1 MQEHCYELAGK
12 RRLPM
17 LRDRYDPVDIF
28 AKVPQLSRAMDP
40 VLAQIDTLLDD
51 DAIVQQIKADLSKRY
66 RHTTRTGR
74 PSTPVEVILRML
86 VIKHLYGWS
95 YEQTEQWVADSLVL
109 RDFCRIYWQPV
120 PDDTTLIRWANLIQP
135 ASLHCLL
142 DHVVEL
148 AQQRKVT
155 RGRKLRIDGTV
166 VETNI
171 HQPTDS
177 SLLNDGVRVISRI
190 LKKARSL
197 LSAGGPVADNL
208 FRDRSRSA
216 KRLNKVIID
225 SVRSRSEPAAQ
236 LRKATYVRLV
246 AIGQAMRGQAKAV
259 GELLGQATQEQAS
272 KLAGQLQQFMP
283 RLQAVI
289 KQTTRRVLQGE
300 QVPASE
306 KLVSIF
312 EPETAIICKGKLAKP
327 TEYGRMIWL
336 GEVDGGIISRY
347 EVLDGNPADSEQ
359 VQPSLAH
366 HQQQFGRAPRLLAA
380 DRGCWS
386 AENQAAAE
394 AAGVAQICLPKPGS
408 KNAARGAHEAEGWFV
423 RGCHWRA
430 GIEGRIHGLKV
441 RHKLERCLYHGAAG
455 MERWVG
461 WGVICHDLRQIAL
474 ASAAQA

>member
-1 MQEHCYELAGK
+1 
-12 RRLPM
+12 M
-17 LRDRYDPVDIF
+17 LRDRYEPVDIF
-28 AKVPQLSRAMDP
+28 ARVPQLSRAMDP
-40 VLAQIDTLLDD
+40 VLAQIDALLDD
-51 DAIVQQIKADLSKRY
+51 DAIFQAIKADLCIRY
-66 RHTTRTGR
+66 PHTTRTGR
-74 PSTPVEVILRML
+74 PSTPVEVLLRML

-95 YEQTEQWVADSLVL
+95 YQQTEQWVADSLVL
-109 RDFCRIYWQPV
+109 RDFCRIYWQQV

-135 ASLHCLL
+135 PTLHLLL

-148 AQQRKVT
+148 AQHLKVT
-155 RGRKLRIDGTV
+155 RGRKLRTDGTV

-197 LSAGGPVADNL
+197 LAAGGEVADKL
-208 FRDRSRSA
+208 CRDRSRSA

-225 SVRSRSEPAAQ
+225 TVRSRGEQAEQ
-236 LRKATYVRLV
+236 LRKATYARLV
-246 AIGQAMRGQAKAV
+246 EVGHAMLEQAKAV
-259 GELLGQATQEQAS
+259 GELLSQAAHERAS
-272 KLAGQLQQFMP
+272 KLAGQLQQFGS
-283 RLQAVI
+283 RLRQAV
-289 KQTTRRVLQGE
+289 KQTKRRVLQGE

-327 TEYGRMIWL
+327 TEYGQMIWL
-336 GEVDGGIISRY
+336 DEVDGGLISRY
-347 EVLDGNPADSEQ
+347 EVLEGNPADSEQ
-359 VQPSLAH
+359 VQPGLAH
-366 HQQQFGRAPRLLAA
+366 HQQMFGRGPKLLAA

-386 AENQAAAE
+386 AENEAAAQ
-394 AAGVAQICLPKPGS
+394 AAGVEQICLPKPGS
-408 KNAARGAHEAEGWFV
+408 KNAERVAHEGQGWFV

-441 RHKLERCLYHGAAG
+441 RHKLERCLYHGSAG

-474 ASAAQA
+474 ATATRA